1 MCCYETDLAGSA
13 LFRTSIP
20 ERITDIVHQHVSVLP
35 LHPTSG
41 VSGQQD
47 DPATLWTALTPLL
60 AGQPRVR
67 LSRDGGKTYPQRHER
82 NLTETLPSLP
92 AAVRIFGKDGTCAAI
107 FLDFDSSVA
116 GTDWVQADVRA
127 VQTWLHSVGA
137 RWIEDYSP
145 NGGRH
150 VYVPLAQRVTFSEAR
165 DLVEALGTRYRTL
178 DKTPHQNLLHGCMR
192 TPGSPH
198 KRGGHQELAMSLSM
212 AYDIARRPN
221 SAAVWT
227 AMTQDLSAE
236 IKAVR
241 ALRQEETFTPA
252 TSSAPVVDHPVGRMS
267 RAMQVLAQT
276 GMYDTNRYAS
286 DSDARQAV
294 IVGAAAAGLELVDVE
309 RRMLQGTWP
318 GLASFYAR
326 YRARHRLPALR
337 RDWMKALSHLRKN
350 PAKTDPKDS
359 VRRSPTSQPD
369 TQAAGVKGISS
380 TSNPDAEHRFI
391 RSWRNA
397 LRIREVNYQES
408 RTGMARRMV
417 LRALGE
423 AAHMTASRFIEFG
436 VRSIAVATGLDHTTV
451 GLHLRELRGEKD
463 PLITLVEE
471 ARGTKGDLYM
481 LTIPEELKT
490 AAEDASWRKGKIHAL
505 RPVFREL
512 GLPAA
517 FVYEALEHSP
527 FMVTADIVR
536 VTRLSRS
543 AVHEALEVLAAWNLV
558 SRGASRA
565 WSIVT
570 GTSLRLLAEQFGVFE
585 AVALQL
591 HRYRNDRIIWREW
604 LARNVDCVPQL
615 LSPDDDYPWEL
626 FEGPPDEW
634 SLSDMAF
641 NRAG

>member
-1 MCCYETDLAGSA
+1 M
-13 LFRTSIP
+13 
-20 ERITDIVHQHVSVLP
+20 
-35 LHPTSG
+35 
-41 VSGQQD
+41 
-47 DPATLWTALTPLL
+47 
-60 AGQPRVR
+60 R
-67 LSRDGGKTYPQRHER
+67 LSRDAGKTYPQKHER
-82 NLTETLPSLP
+82 NLTEALPSLP

-116 GTDWVQADVRA
+116 GLDWVQADVRA
-127 VQTWLHSVGA
+127 VQSWLHSVGA

-150 VYVPLAQRVTFSEAR
+150 VYVPLARRVTFSEAR

-221 SAAVWT
+221 SATVWDT
-227 AMTQDLSAE
+227 MTKDLAAE

-241 ALRQEETFTPA
+241 ALRQEETFTA
-252 TSSAPVVDHPVGRMS
+252 STADAPVIDQPVGRMS
-267 RAMQVLAQT
+267 RTMQVLAQT

-294 IVGAAAAGLELVDVE
+294 IVSAAAAGLQLVDVE

-326 YRARHRLPALR
+326 YAVQHRLPSLR
-337 RDWMKALSHLRKN
+337 RDWMSALAFLSKN
-350 PAKTDPKDS
+350 PVKNEPNNND
-359 VRRSPTSQPD
+359 RRSPTSQPI
-369 TQAAGVKGISS
+369 TQAAGTKGSPSI
-380 TSNPDAEHRFI
+380 SNPDAEHRYI
-391 RSWRNA
+391 RTWRSA
-397 LRIREVNYQES
+397 LRITEVNYQQS
-408 RTGMARRMV
+408 KVGMARRMV

-451 GLHLRELRGEKD
+451 ALHLRELRAEKD
-463 PLITLVEE
+463 PLVTLVEE

-481 LTIPEELKT
+481 LTVPEELKA
-490 AAEDASWRKGKIHAL
+490 AAEDAAWQKGKIHAL

-527 FMVTADIVR
+527 AMPTSEIVR
-536 VTRLSRS
+536 TTRLSRT
-543 AVHEALEVLAAWNLV
+543 AVQEALDVLAAWNLV
-558 SRGASRA
+558 ARDAGRF
-565 WSIVT
+565 WSVVAA
-570 GTSLRLLAEQFGVFE
+570 TSLTQLAEHFGVLE
-585 AVALQL
+585 AVAAQVQ
-591 HRYRNDRIIWREW
+591 RYRTDRIIWREW
-604 LARNVDCVPQL
+604 LAKNVSTIAEL
-615 LSPDDDYPWEL
+615 LSPGDDYPWEM
-626 FEGPPDEW
+626 FEGPPDDW

-641 NRAG
+641 RRTG

>member
-1 MCCYETDLAGSA
+1 MSRNLSLTCSPAEAWAALA
-13 LFRTSIP
+13 P
-20 ERITDIVHQHVSVLP
+20 V
-35 LHPTSG
+35 
-41 VSGQQD
+41 
-47 DPATLWTALTPLL
+47 L

-67 LSRDGGKTYPQRHER
+67 LSKDAGKSYPQKHER
-82 NLTETLPSLP
+82 NLTQALPSVP

-116 GTDWVQADVRA
+116 GQDWVQADVRA

-150 VYVPLAQRVTFSEAR
+150 VYIPLAKRVTFSDAR

-221 SAAVWT
+221 SAAVWA
-227 AMTQDLSAE
+227 AMTKDLGAE

-241 ALRQEETFTPA
+241 ALRLEETFTPA
-252 TSSAPVVDHPVGRMS
+252 ASDAPATEQPVGRMS

-276 GMYDTNRYAS
+276 GLYDTTRYAS
-286 DSDARQAV
+286 DSEARQA
-294 IVGAAAAGLELVDVE
+294 IVLSAAAAGLQLVDVE
-309 RRMLQGTWP
+309 RRILQGTWP

-326 YRARHRLPALR
+326 YAARHRLPSLR
-337 RDWMKALSHLRKN
+337 RDWMSALAYLSKN
-350 PAKTDPKDS
+350 PVRKHPNNN
-359 VRRSPTSQPD
+359 VRRSPTSQPT
-369 TQAAGVKGISS
+369 TQGGGVKGSS
-380 TSNPDAEHRFI
+380 SISNPDAEHRFI
-391 RSWRNA
+391 RTWRSA
-397 LRIREVNYQES
+397 LRIREVNYQET

-451 GLHLRELRGEKD
+451 GLHLRELRAEKG
-463 PLITLVEE
+463 PLVTLVEE

-481 LTIPEELKT
+481 LTVPEELKT
-490 AAEDASWRKGKIHAL
+490 AAEDATWQKGKIHAL

-527 FMVTADIVR
+527 AMQTSEIVR
-536 VTRLSRS
+536 ATRLSRS
-543 AVHEALEVLAAWNLV
+543 AVHEALEALAAWNLV
-558 SRGASRA
+558 ARDGGRS
-565 WSIVT
+565 WSVVT
-570 GTSLRLLAEQFGVFE
+570 TTSLTQLAELLGVLE
-585 AVALQL
+585 AVAIQVQ
-591 HRYRNDRIIWREW
+591 RYRTDRIVWRGW
-604 LARNVDCVPQL
+604 LAKNVTTVAEL
-615 LSPDDDYPWEL
+615 LSPGDDYPWEM

-634 SLSDMAF
+634 SLSDLAF
-641 NRAG
+641 RQSA

>member
-1 MCCYETDLAGSA
+1 MSRNLSAPCSPEEAWAALA
-13 LFRTSIP
+13 P
-20 ERITDIVHQHVSVLP
+20 V
-35 LHPTSG
+35 
-41 VSGQQD
+41 
-47 DPATLWTALTPLL
+47 L

-67 LSRDGGKTYPQRHER
+67 LSKDAGKSYPQKHER
-82 NLTETLPSLP
+82 NLTEALPSVP

-116 GTDWVQADVRA
+116 GQDWVQADVRA
-127 VQTWLHSVGA
+127 VETWLHSVGA

-198 KRGGHQELAMSLSM
+198 KRGGYQELAMSLSM
-212 AYDIARRPN
+212 AYDIVRRPN
-221 SAAVWT
+221 SPTVW
-227 AMTQDLSAE
+227 ASMTKDLAPE

-241 ALRQEETFTPA
+241 ALRQEETFTSV
-252 TSSAPVVDHPVGRMS
+252 TSHAPIITRSAGRMS
-267 RAMQVLAQT
+267 RTMQVLAQT
-276 GMYDTNRYAS
+276 GLYDINRYAT

-294 IVGAAAAGLELVDVE
+294 IVGAAAAGLQLVDVE
-309 RRMLQGTWP
+309 RRMLQGIWP

-326 YRARHRLPALR
+326 YAARHRLPALR
-337 RDWMKALSHLRKN
+337 RDWRNALTYLSKN
-350 PAKTDPKDS
+350 PANRDRNHN
-359 VRRSPTSQPD
+359 VRRSPTSQPN
-369 TQAAGVKGISS
+369 TQAVGVRGSNLI
-380 TSNPDAEHRFI
+380 SNPDAEHRFI
-391 RSWRNA
+391 RTWRNA

-436 VRSIAVATGLDHTTV
+436 VRSVAVATGLDHTTV
-451 GLHLRELRGEKD
+451 GLHLRELRAEKD
-463 PLITLVEE
+463 PLVTLVEE

-481 LTIPEELKT
+481 LTVPEELKA
-490 AAEDASWRKGKIHAL
+490 AAEDATWHKGKIHAL

-517 FVYEALEHSP
+517 FIYEALENSP
-527 FMVTADIVR
+527 GLSTTEVVAA
-536 VTRLSRS
+536 TRLSRS
-543 AVHEALEVLAAWNLV
+543 AVHEALDVLAAWNLV
-558 SRGASRA
+558 NRDAGRA
-565 WSIVT
+565 WSVVA
-570 GTSLRLLAEQFGVFE
+570 GTSLKQLAEHFGVLE
-585 AVALQL
+585 AVAAQIQ
-591 HRYRNDRIIWREW
+591 RYRDDRIIWREW
-604 LARNVDCVPQL
+604 LAKKVTTVAEL
-615 LSPDDDYPWEL
+615 LSPDDDYPWET
-626 FEGPPDEW
+626 FEGPPDDW

-641 NRAG
+641 GRAG

>member
-1 MCCYETDLAGSA
+1 LPITATL
-13 LFRTSIP
+13 P
-20 ERITDIVHQHVSVLP
+20 ERIILIVHGLP
-35 LHPTSG
+35 CASPAIPVSG
-41 VSGQQD
+41 VSRNP
-47 DPATLWTALTPLL
+47 PASCSPAEAWAALAPVL

-67 LSRDGGKTYPQRHER
+67 LSKDAGKSYPQKHER
-82 NLTETLPSLP
+82 NLTEALPSFP

-107 FLDFDSSVA
+107 FLDFDTSVA
-116 GTDWVQADVRA
+116 GLDWVQADVRA
-127 VQTWLHSVGA
+127 VQSWLHSVGA

-198 KRGGHQELAMSLSM
+198 KRGGYQELAMSLSM

-221 SAAVWT
+221 NATVWA
-227 AMTQDLSAE
+227 AMTKDLGAE

-241 ALRQEETFTPA
+241 ALRLQETFTPE
-252 TSSAPVVDHPVGRMS
+252 TSDAPVLEQPVGRMS

-276 GMYDTNRYAS
+276 GLYDSNRYAS

-294 IVGAAAAGLELVDVE
+294 ILSAAAAGLQLVDVE
-309 RRMLQGTWP
+309 RRILQGTWP

-326 YRARHRLPALR
+326 YAARHRLTSLR
-337 RDWMKALSHLRKN
+337 RDWMSALSYLSKK
-350 PAKTDPKDS
+350 PTKTEPNDN
-359 VRRSPTSQPD
+359 VRSSTTSQPN
-369 TQAAGVKGISS
+369 TQAAGIKGLHP
-380 TSNPDAEHRFI
+380 TSNPDAEHRHI
-391 RSWRNA
+391 RTWRSA
-397 LRIREVNYQES
+397 LRIREVTYQES
-408 RTGMARRMV
+408 RAGMARRMV

-451 GLHLRELRGEKD
+451 GLHLRELRAEKD
-463 PLITLVEE
+463 PLVTLVEE

-481 LTIPEELKT
+481 LTVPEELKS
-490 AAEDASWRKGKIHAL
+490 AAEDATWQKGKIHAL

-527 FMVTADIVR
+527 DMQTSDIVR

-558 SRGASRA
+558 ARDGSRA
-565 WSIVT
+565 WSVVAA
-570 GTSLRLLAEQFGVFE
+570 TSLKQLAEQFGVLE
-585 AVALQL
+585 VVAAQIQ
-591 HRYRNDRIIWREW
+591 RYRDDRIIWREW
-604 LARNVDCVPQL
+604 LAKKIVTVAEL
-615 LSPDDDYPWEL
+615 LSPDEDYPWET

-634 SLSDMAF
+634 TLSDMAY
-641 NRAG
+641 RRLA

>member
-1 MCCYETDLAGSA
+1 
-13 LFRTSIP
+13 
-20 ERITDIVHQHVSVLP
+20 
-35 LHPTSG
+35 
-41 VSGQQD
+41 
-47 DPATLWTALTPLL
+47 
-60 AGQPRVR
+60 
-67 LSRDGGKTYPQRHER
+67 
-82 NLTETLPSLP
+82 
-92 AAVRIFGKDGTCAAI
+92 VRIFGKDGTCAAI
-107 FLDFDSSVA
+107 FLDFDTSVA
-116 GTDWVQADVRA
+116 GLDWVQADVRA
-127 VQTWLHSVGA
+127 VQSWLHSVGA

-198 KRGGHQELAMSLSM
+198 KRGGYQELAMSLSM

-221 SAAVWT
+221 NATVWA
-227 AMTQDLSAE
+227 AMTKDLGAE

-241 ALRQEETFTPA
+241 ALRLQETFTPE
-252 TSSAPVVDHPVGRMS
+252 TSDAPVLEQPVGRMS

-276 GMYDTNRYAS
+276 GLYDSNRYAS

-294 IVGAAAAGLELVDVE
+294 ILSAAAAGLQLVDVE
-309 RRMLQGTWP
+309 RRILQGTWP

-326 YRARHRLPALR
+326 YAARHRLTSLR
-337 RDWMKALSHLRKN
+337 RDWMSALSYLSKK
-350 PAKTDPKDS
+350 PTKTEPNDN
-359 VRRSPTSQPD
+359 VRSSTTSQPN
-369 TQAAGVKGISS
+369 TQAAGIKGLHP
-380 TSNPDAEHRFI
+380 TSNPDAEHRHI
-391 RSWRNA
+391 RTWRSA
-397 LRIREVNYQES
+397 LRIREVTYQES
-408 RTGMARRMV
+408 RAGMARRMV

-451 GLHLRELRGEKD
+451 GLHLRELRAEKD
-463 PLITLVEE
+463 PLVTLVEE

-481 LTIPEELKT
+481 LTVPEELKS
-490 AAEDASWRKGKIHAL
+490 AAEDATWQKGKIHAL

-527 FMVTADIVR
+527 DMQTSDIVR

-558 SRGASRA
+558 ARDGSRA
-565 WSIVT
+565 WSVVAA
-570 GTSLRLLAEQFGVFE
+570 TSLKQLAEQFGVLE
-585 AVALQL
+585 VVAAQIQ
-591 HRYRNDRIIWREW
+591 RYRDDRIIWREW
-604 LARNVDCVPQL
+604 LAKKIVTVAEL
-615 LSPDDDYPWEL
+615 LSPDEDYPWET

-634 SLSDMAF
+634 TLSDMAY
-641 NRAG
+641 RRLA